1 MNRAQAHPRTWL
13 LATGL
18 LGLVIAAVACCSHD
32 ARSPDA
38 PACPHCPDCHDGHC
52 PACPHCPHE
61 TDWTS
66 APAGAVWANAGL
78 AGADNPYGLPPMQ
91 LPPSMRERNYSGGS
105 CVHASMEMCLRWQ
118 GFEELADW
126 WRQKYHGGE
135 HASGLISKAEAAGLR
150 FAATT
155 NGDANFLEWA
165 SRTRRGAVIFYKP
178 SHSIVFCGYDGETA
192 VLLDNNAIGDFER
205 VPKATFV
212 QRWKGFGGFAL
223 SPVATPRPP
232 KMWALSRDGR
242 HATPPGATGGRFG
255 PPVPGLIALAVSPP
269 VAPRRLA
276 ASDLRGGKL
285 PCADS
290 RCAKAK
296 TPRASQ
302 EKRAHS
308 KTNPK
313 KRTIASAPASCCG
326 GHCGQRR
333 CARPCRR
340 LFRGRCN

>member
-1 MNRAQAHPRTWL
+1 MTQAHPRTWL
-13 LATGL
+13 LAAGL
-18 LGLVIAAVACCSHD
+18 LGLVIAAVACCSHN

-38 PACPHCPDCHDGHC
+38 PACPHCPDRHDGHC

-135 HASGLISKAEAAGLR
+135 HASGLISKAEAAGLK

-192 VLLDNNAIGDFER
+192 VLLDNNAISDFEK

-232 KMWALSRDGR
+232 KMWALGR
-242 HATPPGATGGRFG
+242 AGRVVTPPG
-255 PPVPGLIALAVSPP
+255 PGLIPLEVSLPVPP
-269 VAPRRLA
+269 R

-285 PCADS
+285 PCVDGS
-290 RCAKAK
+290 CAKPKTSPTAK
-296 TPRASQ
+296 EKPRGKTKIKPRA
-302 EKRAHS
+302 
-308 KTNPK
+308 
-313 KRTIASAPASCCG
+313 IASATSSCC
-326 GHCGQRR
+326 C
-333 CARPCRR
+333 RPCRASFHWRFHRQCHHCRR
-340 LFRGRCN
+340 LFRCR